1 MSANGE
7 NRSGPN
13 AGAGSALVVR
23 PPGTIG
29 AISFV
34 NFAPQPPY
42 DERLIFWEG
51 RNLDTAAAFRLLRQR
66 LIDRGDPRIVLCT
79 SAERGEGKTT
89 LATNLA
95 LAFAELG
102 KYRVLLI
109 ETSFR
114 SAAVGEVFGFKPPA
128 GFAGQ
133 LARHRVRRDDPWVVV
148 QIAGSPLYVM
158 AAEPRCCAS
167 CAAVLAEEAKFCG
180 MCGKETDLN
189 DGGAIDAVTF
199 AAAIG
204 QFRESFHYLVLDAP
218 PVLASGDVN
227 LIQDSA
233 DAIVFATR
241 KGRSAAR
248 SLRRAIE
255 QVAPAPVAAV
265 VLMEN

>member
-1 MSANGE
+1 MAGNGQNPAQE
-7 NRSGPN
+7 
-13 AGAGSALVVR
+13 GATAALV
-23 PPGTIG
+23 PKLDTGSG
-29 AISFV
+29 ISFV
-34 NFAPQPPY
+34 HFVPQPPF
-42 DERLIFWEG
+42 DERLIFWES
-51 RNLDTAAAFRLLRQR
+51 RDLETAAAFRLLRQR

-79 SAERGEGKTT
+79 SAARAEGKTT

-102 KYRVLLI
+102 KHRVLLI

-128 GFAGQ
+128 GFATQ
-133 LARHRVRRDDPWVVV
+133 LAQHRLRPGDPWIVV
-148 QIAGSPLYVM
+148 QIANTPLYVM
-158 AAEPRCCAS
+158 AAEPRCCTK
-167 CAAVLAEEAKFCG
+167 CATVLVEDARFCG
-180 MCGKETDLN
+180 LCGTEAAPE
-189 DGGAIDAVTF
+189 GAPAIDAVAF
-199 AAAIG
+199 ATAIRK
-204 QFRESFHYLVLDAP
+204 FRESFHYLVVDAP
-218 PVLASGDVN
+218 PVLVSGDVN

-265 VLMEN
+265 VLIES

>member
-1 MSANGE
+1 M
-7 NRSGPN
+7 
-13 AGAGSALVVR
+13 
-23 PPGTIG
+23 G

-66 LIDRGDPRIVLCT
+66 LIERGDPRIVLCT
-79 SAERGEGKTT
+79 SAIRGEGKTT

-133 LARHRVRRDDPWVVV
+133 LANHRATRDAPWVVV

-158 AAEPRCCAS
+158 AAEPRCCPS
-167 CAAVLAEEAKFCG
+167 CAAVLADEAKFCG
-180 MCGKETDLN
+180 MCGTATN
-189 DGGAIDAVTF
+189 GGDGAAIDAVAF
-199 AAAIG
+199 ARAID
-204 QFRESFHYLVLDAP
+204 QFRESFHYLVVDAP

-241 KGRSAAR
+241 KGRSAAKN
-248 SLRRAIE
+248 LRRAIE